1 MYSVKRAGQF
11 GGGLQG
17 GDCMSSE
24 KALFACLFSFP
35 FPHFHD
41 HWYALRGCRN
51 TWWLTGGTPY
61 WGGGGCAC
69 PLRLSFPRLL
79 FFCSPST
86 SVFPQTGQRPE
97 TVLRLSVATSS
108 WPECVWRARAGWTP
122 QLRHTPWRSPW
133 LFTAKAPRRFFEKVV
148 PVKDG
153 EKDVAAWK
161 KGDHGWPPGTM
172 WEKQINSSRQPCD
185 REPHFVM
192 VAQSLSDWFL
202 RRAHTHTHVCKT

>member
-51 TWWLTGGTPY
+51 TWWLTGGSPY
-61 WGGGGCAC
+61 WGGALVHSAFLFRGFFSSA
-69 PLRLSFPRLL
+69 PLHV
-79 FFCSPST
+79 C
-86 SVFPQTGQRPE
+86 V
-97 TVLRLSVATSS
+97 SS
-108 WPECVWRARAGWTP
+108 DRT
-122 QLRHTPWRSPW
+122 
-133 LFTAKAPRRFFEKVV
+133 
-148 PVKDG
+148 
-153 EKDVAAWK
+153 AAWNWAAFVRGHVLVARVCLESAGRLNPSAPPHPLKIALIIYGKGSSALLWKGGACKRWRKRCGSVK
-161 KGDHGWPPGTM
+161 KGDHASPPRTM

-202 RRAHTHTHVCKT
+202 RGAHTHVCKTSEHI